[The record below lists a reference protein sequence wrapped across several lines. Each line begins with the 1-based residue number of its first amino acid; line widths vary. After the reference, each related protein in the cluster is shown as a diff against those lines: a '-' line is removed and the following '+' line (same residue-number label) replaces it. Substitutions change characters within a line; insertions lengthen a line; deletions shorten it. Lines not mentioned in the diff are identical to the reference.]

1 MEKKVM
7 SNQLTAAEKELLNSL
22 NTGRTQ
28 AEIFN
33 SIAEKIRKSYEH
45 TITEEES
52 RKAARNFIAFCQKL
66 IDIQI
71 RIDKDK
77 EREQKKKE

>member
-1 MEKKVM
+1 M
-7 SNQLTAAEKELLNSL
+7 SNELTPAERELLASL
-22 NTGRTQ
+22 NTGRTKE
-28 AEIFN
+28 EIFN
-33 SIAEKIRKSYEH
+33 SIAEKIRKSYEY

-66 IDIQI
+66 IEIQI